1 MTITKKMLAKNP
13 FLVRKIEKV
22 ASVEK
27 MSFSEAA
34 NFLVL
39 RWFHL
44 HSFYSRGET
53 TRNPPAAK

>member
-13 FLVRKIEKV
+13 FLIRKIEKV
-22 ASVEK
+22 ASAEK
-27 MSFSEAA
+27 LSFSEAA

-44 HSFYSRGET
+44 HSFCSKGET
-53 TRNPPAAK
+53 TRRRA

>member
-22 ASVEK
+22 ALVEK

-34 NFLVL
+34 NFLVV
-39 RWFHL
+39 RWFH
-44 HSFYSRGET
+44 
-53 TRNPPAAK
+53 TRAGKDAAK